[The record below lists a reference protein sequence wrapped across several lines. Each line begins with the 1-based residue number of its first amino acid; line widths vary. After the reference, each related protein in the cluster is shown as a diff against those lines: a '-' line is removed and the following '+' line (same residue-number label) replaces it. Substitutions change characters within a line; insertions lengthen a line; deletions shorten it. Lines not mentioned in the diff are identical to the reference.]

1 MHYVKI
7 NLMKAIT
14 LRNLP
19 PRVARMVRQKAEA
32 EGASINKS
40 VIRLL
45 EEREAFRQIKGRKV
59 RHRDLDALAGS
70 WTRKDAAVFE
80 RHLASLRTIDPELWK

>member
-1 MHYVKI
+1 MFKI
-7 NLMKAIT
+7 SLMKAIT

-19 PRVARMVRQKAEA
+19 PRVARMVRQEAEA
-32 EGASINKS
+32 DGASINKT

-45 EEREAFRQIKGRKV
+45 EEREASRQTNGRKV
-59 RHRDLDALAGS
+59 RHRDLDTFAGS

-80 RHLASLRTIDPELWK
+80 RHLASLRAIDPELWK